1 MPVKAFYGMKRY
13 LLSFNLL
20 WGNFEKSSLLMDNV
34 HGNVTKLLN
43 RVMFIWKKLN
53 FLFLCSIVLNNF
65 LESENKNVNWIIW
78 ISGLNDIRVSML
90 SWFFIISNFNWDVV
104 YNQYYNLRVYYAVST
119 FIKDL
124 SGLRNELV
132 NLDLFVTSNRFKD
145 IVAKMKN
152 LPTKSPW
159 MYLGVWANE
168 SLNDAIFIEFKLFL
182 LLQRKNNISM

>member
-1 MPVKAFYGMKRY
+1 M
-13 LLSFNLL
+13 
-20 WGNFEKSSLLMDNV
+20 
-34 HGNVTKLLN
+34 
-43 RVMFIWKKLN
+43 
-53 FLFLCSIVLNNF
+53 
-65 LESENKNVNWIIW
+65 
-78 ISGLNDIRVSML
+78 
-90 SWFFIISNFNWDVV
+90 V

-159 MYLGVWANE
+159 MYLGVRANE